1 MQGHPV
7 VKSAIGRSK
16 PQQPHCFWFSLSLWI
31 IGVVDNRD
39 WSELQYEIESELF
52 GRRQI
57 TAFLVFPV
65 SLVFATVVE
74 VAEMLLRFPPES
86 CLV

>member
-1 MQGHPV
+1 M
-7 VKSAIGRSK
+7 
-16 PQQPHCFWFSLSLWI
+16 
-31 IGVVDNRD
+31 VDNRD